1 MASEK
6 SKPAGNESQ
15 PAPNPQ
21 VDNPVEKNNPSD
33 LGRLTQIL
41 EKLLVAQNNTAQS
54 VPTLATE
61 EAENTLKEK
70 LDAWLNEKDAVTVAF
85 PPCSDVMLSLIK
97 CTEYSSNEFIAPIVS
112 QSDQITKMFL
122 EYFGFIGDI
131 GQPQGAAPNYTHKI
145 ILESNFLDE
154 GWIKRNNWPPTWC
167 LPASYVTLKGQRH
180 FYTPKNK
187 DGIYRTAKRLFLADV
202 VWLFYME
209 RMGTFQILGKI
220 LDEYAY
226 NGGFPI
232 SNGSAIDGPKD
243 DLLALVLEAMTRQM
257 EMGTASKVRD
267 RTALYRTALGWV
279 LDNGRKLGLETN
291 VNTAFNQQFHKF
303 IYLALQY
310 YKDQRIKDAIQAST
324 TGSPNSGAT
333 MVSIRSTMNLLKKS
347 FDNFHYGRNYYNTL
361 SGIVW
366 TVGAFAVIRD
376 IRETIGIPTQY
387 NEPYDYI
394 PAMYER
400 LVSKEPTKSS
410 DVNRFETHF
419 ECATNAR
426 DILIDIELLETS
438 ASSTNDKDIETWL
451 NLIETKVEGYRSA
464 YRALTGVDLGITL
477 VATQEPMIE
486 QKA

>member
-1 MASEK
+1 MATS
-6 SKPAGNESQ
+6 
-15 PAPNPQ
+15 
-21 VDNPVEKNNPSD
+21 
-33 LGRLTQIL
+33 
-41 EKLLVAQNNTAQS
+41 
-54 VPTLATE
+54 LAT
-61 EAENTLKEK
+61 ALKTK
-70 LDAWLNEKDAVTVAF
+70 LDHLLNGKTGDGADDGKYSSVTVAF
-85 PPCSDVMLSLIK
+85 PPCSDVMLSLIN
-97 CTEYSSNEFIAPIVS
+97 CGEYVFELTSSGNSNGGMKTDLIAPINK
-112 QSDQITKMFL
+112 QDDIITQMFL
-122 EYFGFIGDI
+122 EYFGFNIKGTVGKQI
-131 GQPQGAAPNYTHKI
+131 TINGTAKENHKI
-145 ILESNFLDE
+145 ISYSRISKLDL
-154 GWIKRNNWPPTWC
+154 GWLSKSSDSWPPTWC

-180 FYTPKNK
+180 FYEPIDGTATPLNK
-187 DGIYRTAKRLFLADV
+187 YRTVKRLFLADA

-209 RMGTFQILGKI
+209 RMGVLQILGKV

-226 NGGFPI
+226 NGSFPI
-232 SNGSAIDGPKD
+232 SNGSVITGPQD

-279 LDNGRKLGLETN
+279 LDNGRKLGMETN

-324 TGSPNSGAT
+324 NGSPNSGAT

-366 TVGAFAVIRD
+366 TVAAFSVIRN

-394 PAMYER
+394 PAMCER
-400 LVSKEPTKSS
+400 LVSKEASKSS
-410 DVNRFETHF
+410 DVNRFETHY

-438 ASSTNDKDIETWL
+438 ATGADNKDIETWL
-451 NLIETKVEGYRSA
+451 SIIENKVEGYRSA
-464 YRALTGVDLGITL
+464 YRALTGVDLGTTM
-477 VATQEPMIE
+477 VSTQDPVIE
-486 QKA
+486 QKV